1 MAGPDLVL
9 YPYQGSPTTLG
20 KMFWFAFALVG
31 ALSQAGYNLAV
42 KVLLRTVR
50 PFPLAGFSFLSGSLV
65 LFAVSFITGIPD
77 TGPGLL
83 PAVAVTVAINIG
95 ATVLFYRALVT
106 TDLSLSVPM
115 LAFTPVF
122 LILTSFLILGELPSP
137 AGAAGILLVATGAY
151 LLNLEYRDG
160 SPCSLTGPFL
170 RLRRDRGIQA
180 MLLVSFLYS
189 ISVNYDKR
197 VVEESDPV
205 FGSAIVLLLLGAAFL
220 TLAAL
225 QGSGGVGV
233 IPGSPARERQGTGRS
248 EGEYPA
254 GTDAHQPGCPPAR
267 GTGRSEEEYPAGTDA
282 HQPGRPPARGTGRSE
297 EEYPAGTDPHQPGRS
312 PAQGSGRSEGECPAG
327 TDPHQPGRSPAQGS
341 GRSEGECPAGE
352 RHGTGGSL
360 PGVPALLQDRP
371 HLSSLVFPAI
381 GLVLAIEVI
390 AINTAYTM
398 AIVPYVITVKRLA
411 IFFSVLA
418 GGLLLAERQ
427 LGGRITGAAVM
438 IAGVA
443 VIALWG

>member
-1 MAGPDLVL
+1 MAGPGLVP
-9 YPYQGSPTTLG
+9 YPYQGGPTTLG
-20 KMFWFAFALVG
+20 EMFWFAFALVG

-65 LFAVSFITGIPD
+65 LFAISFMTGIPD

-83 PAVAVTVAINIG
+83 PAVAVTVAINIV

-220 TLAAL
+220 ILAAL
-225 QGSGGVGV
+225 QGSGGVGI

-248 EGEYPA
+248 EGEYPP
-254 GTDAHQPGCPPAR
+254 GTDAHQPGCSPVQ
-267 GTGRSEEEYPAGTDA
+267 GT
-282 HQPGRPPARGTGRSE
+282 
-297 EEYPAGTDPHQPGRS
+297 
-312 PAQGSGRSEGECPAG
+312 
-327 TDPHQPGRSPAQGS
+327 

-371 HLSSLVFPAI
+371 HLRSLVFPAI
-381 GLVLAIEVI
+381 GLVLAMEVI

>member
-1 MAGPDLVL
+1 MAGPGLVP
-9 YPYQGSPTTLG
+9 YPYQGGPTTLG
-20 KMFWFAFALVG
+20 EMFWFAFALVG

-65 LFAVSFITGIPD
+65 LFAISFMTGIPD

-83 PAVAVTVAINIG
+83 PAVAVTVAINIV

-220 TLAAL
+220 ILAAL
-225 QGSGGVGV
+225 QGSGGVGI
-233 IPGSPARERQGTGRS
+233 IPGSPARERQGTGRSEGEYPPGTDAHQPGCSPVQGTGRS

-254 GTDAHQPGCPPAR
+254 GTDAHQPGC
-267 GTGRSEEEYPAGTDA
+267 
-282 HQPGRPPARGTGRSE
+282 
-297 EEYPAGTDPHQPGRS
+297 S
-312 PAQGSGRSEGECPAG
+312 PAQGTGRSEGECPAG
-327 TDPHQPGRSPAQGS
+327 TDAHQPGRSPVQGT

-371 HLSSLVFPAI
+371 HLRSLVFPAI
-381 GLVLAIEVI
+381 GLVLAMEVI

>member
-1 MAGPDLVL
+1 SLHHGIVTPYQVPGHRAGPGLVP
-9 YPYQGSPTTLG
+9 YPYQGGPTTLG
-20 KMFWFAFALVG
+20 EMFWFAFALAG

-65 LFAVSFITGIPD
+65 LFAISFITGIPD

-220 TLAAL
+220 ILAAL
-225 QGSGGVGV
+225 QGNGGVGV

-248 EGEYPA
+248 DGEYPA
-254 GTDAHQPGCPPAR
+254 GTDAH
-267 GTGRSEEEYPAGTDA
+267 
-282 HQPGRPPARGTGRSE
+282 H
-297 EEYPAGTDPHQPGRS
+297 PGRS
-312 PAQGSGRSEGECPAG
+312 PAQGSG
-327 TDPHQPGRSPAQGS
+327 
-341 GRSEGECPAGE
+341 
-352 RHGTGGSL
+352 
-360 PGVPALLQDRP
+360 
-371 HLSSLVFPAI
+371 
-381 GLVLAIEVI
+381 
-390 AINTAYTM
+390 
-398 AIVPYVITVKRLA
+398 
-411 IFFSVLA
+411 
-418 GGLLLAERQ
+418 
-427 LGGRITGAAVM
+427 
-438 IAGVA
+438 
-443 VIALWG
+443 

>member
-1 MAGPDLVL
+1 
-9 YPYQGSPTTLG
+9 
-20 KMFWFAFALVG
+20 MFWFAFALVG

-50 PFPLAGFSFLSGSLV
+50 PLPLAGFSFLSGSLV
-65 LFAVSFITGIPD
+65 LFAVSFMTGIPD

-122 LILTSFLILGELPSP
+122 LILTSFLILGEIPSP

-160 SPCSLTGPFL
+160 SSCSLTGPFL

-220 TLAAL
+220 ILAAL

-233 IPGSPARERQGTGRS
+233 IPGSPAGERQGTGRS

-254 GTDAHQPGCPPAR
+254 GTDAHHPGCSPVQ
-267 GTGRSEEEYPAGTDA
+267 GTGRSGGEYPAGTDA
-282 HQPGRPPARGTGRSE
+282 HHPGCSPVQGTGRSGG
-297 EEYPAGTDPHQPGRS
+297 EY
-312 PAQGSGRSEGECPAG
+312 
-327 TDPHQPGRSPAQGS
+327 
-341 GRSEGECPAGE
+341 PAGE

-371 HLSSLVFPAI
+371 HLRSLVFPAI
-381 GLVLAIEVI
+381 GLVLALEVV

>member
-1 MAGPDLVL
+1 MAGPGLVP
-9 YPYQGSPTTLG
+9 YPYQGGPTTLG
-20 KMFWFAFALVG
+20 EMFWFAFALVG

-65 LFAVSFITGIPD
+65 LFAISFITGIPD

-220 TLAAL
+220 ILAAL

-233 IPGSPARERQGTGRS
+233 IPGSPARERQGMGRS

-254 GTDAHQPGCPPAR
+254 G
-267 GTGRSEEEYPAGTDA
+267 
-282 HQPGRPPARGTGRSE
+282 
-297 EEYPAGTDPHQPGRS
+297 
-312 PAQGSGRSEGECPAG
+312 
-327 TDPHQPGRSPAQGS
+327 
-341 GRSEGECPAGE
+341 E
-352 RHGTGGSL
+352 RHGTGRSL

-371 HLSSLVFPAI
+371 HLRSLVFPAI
-381 GLVLAIEVI
+381 GVVLAMEVI

>member
-1 MAGPDLVL
+1 MPASLISPAGPVHRSLHHGIVTPYQVPGHRAGPGLVP
-9 YPYQGSPTTLG
+9 YPYQGGPTTLG
-20 KMFWFAFALVG
+20 EMFWFAFALAG

-65 LFAVSFITGIPD
+65 LFAISFITGIPD

-220 TLAAL
+220 ILAAL
-225 QGSGGVGV
+225 QGNGGVGV

-254 GTDAHQPGCPPAR
+254 GTDAHQPGCSPVQ
-267 GTGRSEEEYPAGTDA
+267 GMGRSEGEYPPGTDA
-282 HQPGRPPARGTGRSE
+282 HQPGC
-297 EEYPAGTDPHQPGRS
+297 S
-312 PAQGSGRSEGECPAG
+312 PAQGSGRSEGEYP
-327 TDPHQPGRSPAQGS
+327 P
-341 GRSEGECPAGE
+341 GE

-371 HLSSLVFPAI
+371 HLRSLVFPAI
-381 GLVLAIEVI
+381 GLVLAMEVI